1 MEKNFFIT
9 AFFMLFSCASFAQYN
24 VGTSTTS
31 KTDIFGN
38 TVTTHKDRYGNVTGT
53 STTGKTDMFG
63 NTVTVHKDRYGN
75 KIGTSTTGQT
85 DIFGN
90 TTTVNRDRYGN
101 KIGTSTTGQTDYFGN
116 TTTVNRD
123 RYGNKTGSSTTGQT
137 DIFGNTTTVYKDRY
151 GNNRG
156 KSTTGKTDIFG
167 NTTTKHDGNTTTTN
181 SWAAGVP
188 TVFHHMLAQIVAINF
203 QTVENASGN
212 PVVVKDYANGHD
224 GTSEHKYVAGDK
236 QFVVT
241 DVYFEKFFEQGTLS
255 AGDAWSW
262 ASTGSVTDSY
272 TWYSNTSDPA
282 KFIGGQCTPRNTYY
296 LVLPQTHSNDAML
309 HVKYEIHT
317 YTSASEHATEKMDV
331 SVLLKNLNAKWE
343 MNKKY
348 TYTLNIDL
356 DRIYWDPK
364 VTEWTTD
371 STGSAEI

>member
-1 MEKNFFIT
+1 MRKNLIIALAACVALAACTKNEPKPVAVNQQIT
-9 AFFMLFSCASFAQYN
+9 FQAVVNKPSSKALLTETAYPTGSTF
-24 VGTSTTS
+24 GTVAYKVNGSVSELYIPVSEVKYDNTGAYWSTEAAYYWPKESGSSLTFYS
-31 KTDIFGN
+31 YSPFNYSDDGTTPI
-38 TVTTHKDRYGNVTGT
+38 TVTATADGLTFTNYSLIGHQA
-53 STTGKTDMFG
+53 TDLM
-63 NTVTVHKDRYGN
+63 VADK
-75 KIGTSTTGQT
+75 KAGQT
-85 DIFGN
+85 AN
-90 TTTVNRDRYGN
+90 TT
-101 KIGTSTTGQTDYFGN
+101 
-116 TTTVNRD
+116 
-123 RYGNKTGSSTTGQT
+123 
-137 DIFGNTTTVYKDRY
+137 
-151 GNNRG
+151 NNG
-156 KSTTGKTDIFG
+156 G
-167 NTTTKHDGNTTTTN
+167 
-181 SWAAGVP
+181 SWAKGVP

-262 ASTGSVTDSY
+262 VSTGSVTDSY
-272 TWYSNTSDPA
+272 TWYRNTSEPA
-282 KFIGGQCTPRNTYY
+282 KFIKGKCTPRNTYY
-296 LVLPQTHSNDAML
+296 LVLPQTHSDDAML

-317 YTSASEHATEKMDV
+317 YTSDSAHATEKMDV
-331 SVLLKNLNAKWE
+331 SVPLKNLNAKWE

-364 VTEWTTD
+364 VTDWTTE

>member
-1 MEKNFFIT
+1 MLMKKNIIIALAACVALAACTKNELKPVEVDQQIT
-9 AFFMLFSCASFAQYN
+9 FQTVVNKAS
-24 VGTSTTS
+24 T
-31 KTDIFGN
+31 KTMI
-38 TVTTHKDRYGNVTGT
+38 
-53 STTGKTDMFG
+53 
-63 NTVTVHKDRYGN
+63 
-75 KIGTSTTGQT
+75 
-85 DIFGN
+85 
-90 TTTVNRDRYGN
+90 
-101 KIGTSTTGQTDYFGN
+101 
-116 TTTVNRD
+116 
-123 RYGNKTGSSTTGQT
+123 
-137 DIFGNTTTVYKDRY
+137 
-151 GNNRG
+151 
-156 KSTTGKTDIFG
+156 
-167 NTTTKHDGNTTTTN
+167 DGNTYGTGNTFGTVAYKVKDATSELYIPVSEVKYTAGSPAYWSTEAPYYWPKDGSTLTFYSYSPFNYSDDGTTPITVTATADGLTFTNYSLIGHQATDLMVADKKAGQTANTTN
-181 SWAAGVP
+181 NGGSWAKGVP

-296 LVLPQTHSNDAML
+296 LVLPQTHSDDAKL

-317 YTSASEHATEKMDV
+317 YTSDSAYATEKMDV
-331 SVLLKNLNAKWE
+331 SVPLKNLNTKWE